1 MNDAQTLKATIGVL
15 LGTPSSSCKKMELL
29 LLFFFKKKTLHSPSL
44 PPSCVGLLLPPSH
57 HFFIFFLTSTSFVL
71 LPHPSPHITRV
82 LASHLTLVSKKLHR
96 QHPSSSSF
104 TSRLTGSPCSTTAPP
119 LVLSSPGKLRV
130 VFSLGA
136 SALSRHLQ
144 FMVRTRGLGHALG
157 DVTGRGVGKGDLPVT
172 VVDDEP
178 VVLVTEANG
187 ASVEVDVYADKPM
200 AGGDVRDTRADTPAN
215 TDAQAVEDEPKGFP
229 GDPSDPSVL
238 TEYADHVAGSV
249 WTGEERPE
257 LKLSSHGRKVHSLG
271 RPVPAIEGLRWHRE
285 TSSFH
290 LPMREVTIT
299 LDDAVQMLVEL
310 LMVTAEAA
318 RAETGQCRGPYVR
331 LQWIRDIYQRRCQAR
346 HWTAAARTFHLHLL
360 GCTLFANKSATHCWI
375 YEHFPSIAES
385 TVDPNYDEDSPRACS
400 WIATKKTVK
409 SIRTLM
415 YRERLDRLR
424 ISDVCWI
431 PYGEHRPV
439 QDFHMI
445 SCYSG
450 LLRWGLVFVYYRSE
464 RFGYT
469 QTSPAPP
476 VDSWVLF
483 DDTHDRWMHYSDH
496 MAATC
501 DICVLPG
508 QCASDYMDWFFRISH
523 PFMTPGQ
530 PSDPLADGH
539 ATQPRDPETDIRPI
553 TKPAVPS
560 TSARSDVDDP
570 RHAVEACDAIAKRL
584 ERHLNLGVVTLG
596 TSTHEVIEEC
606 LKIVMSVIKDQ
617 LVYVRSRRRRRT
629 DQS

>member
-1 MNDAQTLKATIGVL
+1 
-15 LGTPSSSCKKMELL
+15 
-29 LLFFFKKKTLHSPSL
+29 
-44 PPSCVGLLLPPSH
+44 
-57 HFFIFFLTSTSFVL
+57 
-71 LPHPSPHITRV
+71 
-82 LASHLTLVSKKLHR
+82 
-96 QHPSSSSF
+96 
-104 TSRLTGSPCSTTAPP
+104 
-119 LVLSSPGKLRV
+119 
-130 VFSLGA
+130 
-136 SALSRHLQ
+136 
-144 FMVRTRGLGHALG
+144 
-157 DVTGRGVGKGDLPVT
+157 
-172 VVDDEP
+172 
-178 VVLVTEANG
+178 
-187 ASVEVDVYADKPM
+187 
-200 AGGDVRDTRADTPAN
+200 
-215 TDAQAVEDEPKGFP
+215 
-229 GDPSDPSVL
+229 
-238 TEYADHVAGSV
+238 
-249 WTGEERPE
+249 
-257 LKLSSHGRKVHSLG
+257 
-271 RPVPAIEGLRWHRE
+271 
-285 TSSFH
+285 
-290 LPMREVTIT
+290 MREVTIT

-464 RFGYT
+464 R
-469 QTSPAPP
+469 
-476 VDSWVLF
+476 VM
-483 DDTHDRWMHYSDH
+483 RWMHYSDH

-530 PSDPLADGH
+530 PSDPLAD
-539 ATQPRDPETDIRPI
+539 
-553 TKPAVPS
+553 VPS